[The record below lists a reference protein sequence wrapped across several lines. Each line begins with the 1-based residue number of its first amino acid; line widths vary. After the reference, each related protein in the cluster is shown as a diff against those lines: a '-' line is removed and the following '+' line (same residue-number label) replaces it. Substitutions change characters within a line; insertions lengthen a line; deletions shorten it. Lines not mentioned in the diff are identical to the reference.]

1 MDYSTYFHTRR
12 MKNRGHRLLD
22 KSLLYACI
30 AALVVLAWSAELVV
44 PWLAGLAAQIL
55 VVIACVYFGRFVE
68 NTKQLHRK
76 EREYVPTSMPIL
88 RRLP

>member
-12 MKNRGHRLLD
+12 MKNRGRRLLD
-22 KSLLYACI
+22 KALLYACL
-30 AALVVLAWSAELVV
+30 AAVVIVAWSTELVAT
-44 PWLAGLAAQIL
+44 WLAGMAVQILAA
-55 VVIACVYFGRFVE
+55 VACIYFGRFVE

-76 EREYVPTSMPIL
+76 EKEYVPTSMPDL